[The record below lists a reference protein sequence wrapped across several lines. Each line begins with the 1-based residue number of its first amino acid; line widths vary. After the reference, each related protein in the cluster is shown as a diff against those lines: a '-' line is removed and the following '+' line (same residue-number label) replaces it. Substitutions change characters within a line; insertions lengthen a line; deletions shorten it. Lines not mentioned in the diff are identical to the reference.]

1 MKKKAELSVCVLLL
15 CLCTNL
21 FAQGNGSDT
30 TAFQSDN
37 FIEKDASVFT
47 ETDTGDVGKETAQND
62 AQKDE
67 SAFRKAEFTEADFRH
82 GTIALG
88 EVVLFNI
95 FITTFNR
102 VVTQSPFANISL
114 ETIGRNIVHPWVWD
128 QDEFEMNQIGHPY
141 QGSIYFAAG
150 RANGFNFW
158 QSFAFTAFG
167 SLMWEYTMENE
178 PPSFNDLIHTPIG
191 GSFLG
196 EMFHRIYL
204 SLDDKYPY
212 LSWIASPQAAL
223 NRLITGEKAPRE
235 KGEIEEFSLRLS
247 VDHIDSAFG
256 FSDNAYTDQGY
267 RNVLS
272 GGIGFDILYG
282 NPYVRDVKKPF
293 ECFTFSSDASFDGT
307 YYDIKIFADG
317 FLRSWVFET
326 NDALATALALNLAY
340 DFIMAPDLNYQNNSI
355 GFSLRQRYAFAHK
368 WTLEWKSN
376 IGATYLGASDYYFN
390 LKSNKRTSKYDG
402 SEQRLYD
409 LGIGGNV
416 KAGFKAANIW
426 AGTFF
431 LDGAFSVFYTIPA
444 SEPPEGSPGYNLIW
458 YGNAAYEHCVYKN
471 YYAGLSF
478 FLYQKFGL
486 YRKGADVVQ
495 TTSDWKVYV
504 KRYF

>member
-1 MKKKAELSVCVLLL
+1 MKKTICLSACVILL
-15 CLCTNL
+15 CVSTALY
-21 FAQGNGSDT
+21 AQADGSEAAETQAIDVT
-30 TAFQSDN
+30 
-37 FIEKDASVFT
+37 EKDAPSFT
-47 ETDTGDVGKETAQND
+47 EADEGDVGKKGERN
-62 AQKDE
+62 
-67 SAFRKAEFTEADFRH
+67 FGKAEFTKADFRH
-82 GTIALG
+82 GAIAAG
-88 EVVLFNI
+88 EVFSFNI

-102 VVTQSPFANISL
+102 IITQSPFADISL
-114 ETIGRNIVHPWVWD
+114 ETMGRNIVHPWVWD
-128 QDEFEMNQIGHPY
+128 QDEFEINQIGHPY

-158 QSFAFTAFG
+158 QSLAFAAFG

-178 PPSFNDLIHTPIG
+178 PPSFNDVIHTPIG

-223 NRLITGEKAPRE
+223 NRLLTGEKAPRE
-235 KGEIEEFSLRLS
+235 VGAVEEFSLRLS
-247 VDHIDSAFG
+247 ADHIDSAFG
-256 FSDNAYTDQGY
+256 FSDNAHKDKGY
-267 RNVLS
+267 RNAVS

-282 NPYVRDVKKPF
+282 NPYVRDVRKPF
-293 ECFTFSSDASFDGT
+293 ERFALSTDASFDGS
-307 YYDIKIFADG
+307 YYCIKIFADG
-317 FLRSWVFET
+317 FLRSWVFEA
-326 NDALATALALNLAY
+326 NDALATSLALDLSY
-340 DFIMAPDLNYQNNSI
+340 DFIMATDLNYQNNSL
-355 GFSLRQRYAFAHK
+355 GFSVRQRYALPRK
-368 WTLEWKSN
+368 WTIEWKSG

-390 LKSNKRTSKYDG
+390 LKANKRKSKYDG

-409 LGIGGNV
+409 LGIGGNA
-416 KAGFKAANIW
+416 KAGFKAANLW

-431 LDGAFSVFYTIPA
+431 LEGSFSAFYTIPG

-478 FLYQKFGL
+478 FWYQKFGF
-486 YRKGADVVQ
+486 YKKGSDVFQ
-495 TTSDWKVYV
+495 TASDWKLYV